1 MTQFVMRLF
10 VVFGWALFLYAAV
23 CAGVYIRGRMR
34 RREYE
39 EDFREWSREL
49 R

>member
-1 MTQFVMRLF
+1 MTQFIMRLF
-10 VVFGWALFLYAAV
+10 VVFGWAIFLYAV
-23 CAGVYIRGRMR
+23 VWLGVYVRRRVR